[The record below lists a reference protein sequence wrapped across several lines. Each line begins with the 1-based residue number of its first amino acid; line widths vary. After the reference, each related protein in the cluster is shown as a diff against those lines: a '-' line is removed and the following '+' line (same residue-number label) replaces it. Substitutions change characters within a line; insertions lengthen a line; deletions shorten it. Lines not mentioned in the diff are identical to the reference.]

1 MIVTDLAHLPAQLKT
16 NAAFEIA
23 LDFLRREGW
32 RCHADG
38 TIPVDGARVYGMLQS
53 YETKIPQATVPL
65 EGHHKYI
72 DIQFI
77 IEGTEKI
84 FWAAASGLTP
94 TIPYDDAK
102 DIWFSPAPP
111 ENATAVVLTAG
122 QLAVLFP
129 EDAHAPT
136 HCVDAPVRVRKILMK
151 VSVAG

>member
-16 NAAFEIA
+16 NAAFEKAIE
-23 LDFLRREGW
+23 FLRNEGW
-32 RCHADG
+32 RGHADG

-53 YETKIPQATVPL
+53 YETKIPQATVPF

-72 DIQFI
+72 DIQCI
-77 IEGTEKI
+77 IEGAEKI
-84 FWAAASGLTP
+84 FWTAADGLTP

-102 DIWFSPAPP
+102 DIWFSPAAPD
-111 ENATAVVLTAG
+111 NATAVVVTAG
-122 QLAVLFP
+122 QLVVLFP

-136 HCVDAPVRVRKILMK
+136 HCVAAPMRVRKILMK